1 MDVKKMK
8 VSNIHSVKL
17 TKRGDNLMGSMSHC
31 RNYVAKHNDVIVDV
45 LLAGTNDLSNKHSCP
60 EDLINDLDSALTD
73 LTHFSKVQHVFI
85 CKIPAHLDFITST
98 TKSASLTVCY
108 QNVSLRNIFPWLTRS
123 FLKFVIIM
131 STVFTLVVLASR
143 KFAALFY
150 PICVKFLPH
159 LSIRNVRVPALLMLK
174 VIADTM

>member
-1 MDVKKMK
+1 
-8 VSNIHSVKL
+8 
-17 TKRGDNLMGSMSHC
+17 MGSMSHC
-31 RNYVAKHNDVIVDV
+31 RNYVAKRNDVIVGIV

-73 LTHFSKVQHVFI
+73 LTHFNKVQHVFI
-85 CKIPAHLDFITST
+85 CKIPARLDFITST

-108 QNVSLRNIFPWLTRS
+108 QNVSVILRNIFPWLTRS

-131 STVFTLVVLASR
+131 STIFCLR
-143 KFAALFY
+143 KFVALFY

-159 LSIRNVRVPALLMLK
+159 LSIINVRVPALLMLK
-174 VIADTM
+174 VIADAM